1 MVKRIV
7 LGTIAVFA
15 AWSVLNLIMHGLI
28 LGPSYAMTAHLWRP
42 PEDMSMALMNLFGII
57 ASFVFTVFY
66 VAVVDRKCLA
76 NGLKF
81 GVMYGL
87 MSGLSM
93 GFGTYQSMPITLFIA
108 VVWFA
113 GTFLQGVTEACL
125 PERSS
130 NS

>member
-1 MVKRIV
+1 VVKRIV

-15 AWSVLNLIMHGLI
+15 AWSVLGIVIHGLI
-28 LGPSYAMTAHLWRP
+28 LGPSYAATAHLWRP
-42 PEDMSMALMNLFGII
+42 PEDMSMALMNLIGII
-57 ASFVFTVFY
+57 ASFIFTMFY

-113 GTFLQGVTEACL
+113 GTLLQGVTGGLLAGAIVK
-125 PERSS
+125 
-130 NS
+130 